1 MGNGQEGLRD
11 LTLLPVVEMGRK
23 TGREGDGIAGYR
35 VKTKN
40 RREKIEK

>member
-1 MGNGQEGLRD
+1 MGNGQERLRD
-11 LTLLPVVEMGRK
+11 LIVLSVAEMGRK

-35 VKTKN
+35 VTAKN